1 MTYSPLLAVHILGGI
16 LGFLSGS
23 VALVARKGARL
34 HRVSGDVFVVAM
46 LFMSASGGYLALM
59 RSQRLN
65 ILAGVFTFYLVATA
79 WLTVQRKEKERRL
92 AEIGFLLAGLA
103 VGISSLAFGWEAAH
117 RAAAR
122 SGAGAAF
129 VAFGLIALL
138 SATGD
143 ARMLLGA
150 PLSKVQRLVRH
161 LCRMCFGLFIAT
173 GSFFLGRAGDPVL
186 RRVGLRARL
195 FTDAVRQTHLP
206 EVPVLLIVILTIFWL
221 FRVRFSKT
229 YRHE

>member
-1 MTYSPLLAVHILGGI
+1 MTYSPLLLVHILGGI

-23 VALVARKGARL
+23 IALVARKGARL
-34 HRVSGDVFVVAM
+34 HRWSGDVFVVSM
-46 LFMSASGGYLALM
+46 LCMAASGAVLALM

-65 ILAGVFTFYLVATA
+65 VLAGVFTCYLVATA
-79 WLTVQRKEKERRL
+79 WSTVQRQEKTKRL
-92 AEIGFLLAGLA
+92 NIGLLLAGLA
-103 VGISSLAFGWEAAH
+103 VGISSLAFAWDAAH
-117 RAAAR
+117 RAAAK
-122 SGAGAAF
+122 SGAGAGF

-150 PLSKVQRLVRH
+150 PISKVQRLVRH
-161 LCRMCFGLFIAT
+161 LWRMGFALFIAT
-173 GSFFLGRAGDPVL
+173 GSFFLGRASDPVL

-206 EVPVLLIVILTIFWL
+206 EIPVLLVVVLTIFWL
-221 FRVRFSKT
+221 FRIWFSKT